1 MIHIE
6 PSATGISESAVTY
19 RNVLTEGALSWSSQT
34 PDGFAANTLGP
45 QTYDYWT
52 PAAMPATLA
61 VALPDPVDCDCA
73 AIIAHT
79 LGSSGATVHVEGS
92 LAGASWVTVSTVT
105 PADDRDLFMLFSA
118 EQPYSRWRIRI
129 TGPTA
134 PAIGIAWIGP
144 RLFIPDGVAAGYKPL
159 NMALDIELKPSV
171 TRGGQYLGVSVKKK
185 GGGTSIPLVPQRRW
199 WIQSDAAPFIEH
211 YNHGRPFLWISCP
224 DLHPDDAHYCWRAG
238 DTLSA
243 SFGAGSVYGDMSMEV
258 SAYVGS

>member
-6 PSATGISESAVTY
+6 NSATGTRASSVAY
-19 RNVLTEGALSWSSQT
+19 RNVLVEGVLSWSSQT
-34 PDGFAANTLGP
+34 PDGFAANALGP
-45 QTYDYWT
+45 QTNDAWK
-52 PAAMPATLA
+52 PSAMPATLSVILP
-61 VALPDPVDCDCA
+61 VAVDCDCA

-92 LAGASWVTVSTVT
+92 LTGASWVTVSTVT
-105 PADDRDLFMLFSA
+105 PTDDRDLIMLFASDV
-118 EQPYSRWRIRI
+118 PYPRWRIRI

-134 PAIGIAWIGP
+134 PHIGIAWIGP
-144 RLFIPDGVAAGYKPL
+144 RFFIPDGVAAGYVPV

-185 GGGTSIPLVPQRRW
+185 GAGTSISLTPQRRW

-211 YNHGRPFLWISCP
+211 YNLGRPFLWMSCP
-224 DLHPDDAHYCWRAG
+224 DLFPDDGHYCWRAG

-243 SFGAGSVYGDMSMEV
+243 NFGAGAVYGDLSMEV
-258 SAYVGS
+258 SAYVGI